1 MSLFTLAISCFTVSN
16 LPWFMDLTFQV
27 PMQYCSLQLWT
38 SLLSPDYNHNRASSL
53 LRPSHFIVSRAVS
66 NCPLL
71 FPSSILDPFRPVVA
85 YLLMLYLFACS
96 HCSWDSQG
104 KNMRVVCH
112 SLLQWNT
119 FCQNSPLWPNHLG
132 LPCTAMLIASLN
144 YASSLAKQG
153 FDPWRQVLAI

>member
-1 MSLFTLAISCFTVSN
+1 MLYCVQFTLIHGPNIPGSYAILFFTA
-16 LPWFMDLTFQV
+16 LDFTFITR
-27 PMQYCSLQLWT
+27 LQPQQSIT
-38 SLLSPDYNHNRASSL
+38 LLH
-53 LRPSHFIVSRAVS
+53 PSHFIVSRAIS

-71 FPSSILDPFRPVVA
+71 FPSSILEPFRPAVA
-85 YLLMLYLFACS
+85 HLLMLYLFAFS

-119 FCQNSPLWPNHLG
+119 FCQNSPLWPIHLG